1 MKKLFVPIFLITVSF
16 QISNAQVRHLK
27 GQQGLEAFAGI
38 TKHSQVFGGGFS
50 YYLSSKLYLK
60 GSLGYE
66 TGTITEVD
74 FTAYLVDVSC
84 NYTLFDINSVAFFNV
99 LLGGSGLYEETESM
113 ESTIAQEGFSP
124 GVLGGVEMEIFLSD
138 RLVIVAGG
146 SQRHYFLSELG
157 ADRWLATGGLKYI
170 L

>member
-1 MKKLFVPIFLITVSF
+1 MKKLFIPIFLLTASF
-16 QISNAQVRHLK
+16 HFANAQVRHLK
-27 GQQGLEAFAGI
+27 GQQGLEAFGGI
-38 TKHSQVFGGGFS
+38 TKHSQVLGAGYS

-66 TGTITEVD
+66 TGTITEVN

-99 LLGGSGLYEETESM
+99 VLGGSGLYEETESL

-124 GVLGGVEMEIFLSD
+124 GVLGGVEIEMFLSD

-157 ADRWLATGGLKYI
+157 PDRWLVNGGLKYI

>member
-1 MKKLFVPIFLITVSF
+1 MKKLFVSIFLLAVSF
-16 QISNAQVRHLK
+16 QFTNAQVRHFK
-27 GQQGLEAFAGI
+27 GQQGLEVFGGI

-74 FTAYLVDVSC
+74 FTAYMFDVSC
-84 NYTLFDINSVAFFNV
+84 NYTLFDVNSVAFFNV
-99 LLGGSGLYEETESM
+99 ILGGSGLYEETESL
-113 ESTIAQEGFSP
+113 ESTLTQEGFSP
-124 GVLGGVEMEIFLSD
+124 GVFGGVELEIFLND
-138 RLVIVAGG
+138 RVVVIAGG

-157 ADRWLATGGLKYI
+157 PDRWLVNGGLKYI